1 MNLDHY
7 GPPLVLSQLTGTYPV
22 ASDLELAAAMEKWQ
36 TWLDE
41 KEIYY
46 IEYYGTSLHGGFNM
60 TRGGQGTGKNTA
72 YFQAALRKS
81 EENWRKTYMP
91 MFRAMEEYHKKCLWK
106 IPRSHKL
113 GKILHSVRA
122 GNSSIPYTFIFLM
135 KEAGFDQNRS
145 VHESRWIDEYLPAF
159 RDSLYGKEN
168 RLWQMSI
175 KCVVNGVPLGRIV
188 NHIRVGHTSVPAA
201 HLPELERMG
210 FQDGRSYF
218 DCYFEFINMPAL
230 RACVYGQEKR
240 LSETPAAYVTDDGMQ
255 LGQLL
260 RRIKRGR
267 SSIPNA
273 CREEM
278 TLRGFSGPVPSSK
291 KTKT

>member
-1 MNLDHY
+1 MLLTY
-7 GPPLVLSQLTGTYPV
+7 FLSMLLTYFLSMLLTYFL
-22 ASDLELAAAMEKWQ
+22 SMLL
-36 TWLDE
+36 T
-41 KEIYY
+41 
-46 IEYYGTSLHGGFNM
+46 
-60 TRGGQGTGKNTA
+60 
-72 YFQAALRKS
+72 YF
-81 EENWRKTYMP
+81 
-91 MFRAMEEYHKKCLWK
+91 
-106 IPRSHKL
+106 
-113 GKILHSVRA
+113 
-122 GNSSIPYTFIFLM
+122 
-135 KEAGFDQNRS
+135 
-145 VHESRWIDEYLPAF
+145 
-159 RDSLYGKEN
+159 LYGKEN

-240 LSETPAAYVTDDGMQ
+240 LSETPAAYVTDDGMP

-278 TLRGFSGPVPSSK
+278 TLRGLSENQK
-291 KTKT
+291 EK